1 MDNTTFMDLIRFTA
15 GFIVICGIFNVT
27 SDTTHRQA
35 FTFRV
40 QSLIIVGFL
49 TLLGIYL
56 EEWEFY
62 IMAGVVLLVKV
73 IIIPNYV
80 EKSILTMGIVEEK
93 QNYQNLGVPI
103 LICSVLLIIGF
114 SLLEPL
120 KPFLNSLTSDLIG
133 LALGL
138 MMISIFSMIRNTKVT
153 MQLMGILFLENGLN
167 LAIIGFGY
175 TVTLIVEIGII
186 LDMAI
191 SVIIMLI
198 FTKQIFRVH
207 KLIDSAKLEELKE
220 Q

>member
-1 MDNTTFMDLIRFTA
+1 MDNTTFVNLIRFTA

-56 EEWEFY
+56 AEWEFY
-62 IMAGVVLLVKV
+62 IMAGVVLLIKV
-73 IIIPNYV
+73 ILIPNYV
-80 EKSILTMGIVEEK
+80 EKNILVMGIIEEK

-114 SLLEPL
+114 SLLNPL

-191 SVIIMLI
+191 SVIIMI
-198 FTKQIFRVH
+198 AFTKQIYSVH
-207 KLIDSAKLEELKE
+207 KMIDSAKLEELKE